1 MEIKKRIEDIAFGLL
16 SRHNCV
22 VVPNFGALII
32 NSIPAK
38 IDLDNGSITPP
49 KQSVLFN
56 PSLKMDDGLLTAAF
70 SALNRVDYTEAS
82 LAITHEV
89 NLLSENLRKN
99 KKHAWNNIGVFVLNA
114 EGCIEFNVDKH
125 SDLNGY
131 EFGLGK
137 IGLPVLKPEEL
148 INVAPTVLV
157 KPITAAPKAE
167 HITPTKKAV
176 VWKWA
181 ASIIPVAA
189 LSAALLSG
197 AHKQNIHV
205 AGYTYF
211 GSEAP
216 LEYKTR
222 AIPLTFIAP
231 IDDTSAA
238 NESHVNYTDDKAIF
252 GSSDFFGNP
261 PIPVKLAENT
271 DFARYQIVGG
281 CYQYID
287 NAEKAVEIFREKG
300 FEANI
305 VEHNKGLFH
314 VSIGESNNRQEAIR
328 ILRKLK
334 WESGRSAW
342 ILKLR

>member
-1 MEIKKRIEDIAFGLL
+1 MESKKKIEDIVFGLL

-32 NSIPAK
+32 NAIPAK
-38 IDLDNGSITPP
+38 IDLDTGFITPP

-70 SALNRVDYTEAS
+70 SISNKIEYTAAS
-82 LAITHEV
+82 LAISDEV

-114 EGCIEFNVDKH
+114 EGSIEFNPDKH
-125 SDLNGY
+125 SELSGY

-137 IGLPVLKPEEL
+137 LSLPILKPEE
-148 INVAPTVLV
+148 IIDVAPAAIV
-157 KPITAAPKAE
+157 KPISTGSKPAST
-167 HITPTKKAV
+167 TPSKKAA

-222 AIPLTFIAP
+222 TNPSTFTAP
-231 IDDTSAA
+231 TDDSSDVTKA
-238 NESHVNYTDDKAIF
+238 HVRYTDDKAIF

-261 PIPVKLAENT
+261 PVPVKLAENT
-271 DFARYQIVGG
+271 DFAPYQIVGG

-287 NAEKAVEIFREKG
+287 NAEKAVEIFRTKG

-342 ILKLR
+342 ILKIR